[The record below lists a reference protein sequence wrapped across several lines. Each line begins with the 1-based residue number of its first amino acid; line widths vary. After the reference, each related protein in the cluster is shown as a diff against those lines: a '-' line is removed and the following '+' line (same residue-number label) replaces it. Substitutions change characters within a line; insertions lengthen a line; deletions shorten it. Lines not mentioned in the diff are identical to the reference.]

1 MLGRKT
7 VIAGLWLAASAPW
20 LGAQAASIPPLFEQA
35 GRRALEW
42 TRRVVELGPRPPG
55 SPAHQQQKR
64 LIARAVR
71 PLVEAAG
78 GSLHFLHFT
87 AQTPKGPVPM
97 SNIIARFPG
106 TSERTVVVS
115 GHYDTYHRDGLHFVG
130 ANDGGS
136 STGFLLALAEL
147 LAAEAKGKA
156 GIAAAAPGADS
167 PSGPKDQAVPHK
179 RGNSVWLV
187 FFDGEEPFVRWSAT
201 DGTYGS
207 RKLAETWVQ
216 DGTASRIQALIN
228 VDMIGDRDLRIL
240 PESKS
245 TPWLRQLIW
254 KAGSRLGH
262 GGVFPSRPLRYIADD
277 HVPFVEAGIPAV
289 DLIDL
294 RYGPANRYW
303 HTEEDT
309 LDKLSAESFAIV
321 MRVVVQALGELEVR

>member
-1 MLGRKT
+1 
-7 VIAGLWLAASAPW
+7 
-20 LGAQAASIPPLFEQA
+20 
-35 GRRALEW
+35 
-42 TRRVVELGPRPPG
+42 
-55 SPAHQQQKR
+55 
-64 LIARAVR
+64 
-71 PLVEAAG
+71 
-78 GSLHFLHFT
+78 
-87 AQTPKGPVPM
+87 M

-156 GIAAAAPGADS
+156 GITEPADGAAS
-167 PSGPKDQAVPHK
+167 PSGPQDKSVPHK
-179 RGNSVWLV
+179 RGNSIWLV
-187 FFDGEEPFVRWSAT
+187 FFDGEESLVRWSDA

-207 RKLAETWVQ
+207 RKLAATWSR

-240 PESKS
+240 PEGGS

-254 KAGSRLGH
+254 RAASRLGH
-262 GGVFPSRPLRYIADD
+262 GAVFPSQPLRYVTDD
-277 HVPFVEAGIPAV
+277 HIPFVEAGIPAV
-289 DLIDL
+289 DLIDFQ
-294 RYGPANRYW
+294 YGPAHRYW

-321 MRVVVQALGELEVR
+321 MRVVVGTLGVLEVR

>member
-1 MLGRKT
+1 MPRRKV
-7 VIAGLWLAASAPW
+7 VIAGLLLAAWPFGAGSREAVVPAPF
-20 LGAQAASIPPLFEQA
+20 PEA

-55 SPAHQQQKR
+55 SPAHQQQKQ
-64 LIARAVR
+64 LITGAVR
-71 PLVEAAG
+71 PLVEASG
-78 GSLHFLHFT
+78 GSLHFLNFT
-87 AQTPKGPVPM
+87 AETPKGPVPM

-115 GHYDTYHRDGLHFVG
+115 GHYDTYHRDGLRFVG

-156 GIAAAAPGADS
+156 GAAEPIDATDS
-167 PSGPKDQAVPHK
+167 PSNPQKTPAPRK
-179 RGNSVWLV
+179 RRNSIWLV
-187 FFDGEEPFVRWSAT
+187 FFDGEESFVRWSDA

-207 RKLAETWVQ
+207 RQLAATWVR
-216 DGTASRIQALIN
+216 DGTAARIQAFIN

-240 PESKS
+240 PEGGS
-245 TPWLRQLIW
+245 TSWLRQLIW
-254 KAGSRLGH
+254 QAAARLGH
-262 GGVFPSRPLRYIADD
+262 GAMFPSRPLRYVADD
-277 HVPFVEAGIPAV
+277 HIPFVEAGIPAA
-289 DLIDL
+289 DLIDF

-309 LDKLSAESFAIV
+309 LDKLSAQSFAIV
-321 MRVVVQALGELEVR
+321 MHVVVQTLAELEMR